1 MLGSMAEPVG
11 AGAKQSD
18 TSALGALLASPDR
31 EAALASSL
39 PESASQEPSSVAS
52 TDDDADAD
60 ASSSRSL
67 LACIAVDEQGYI
79 AVRAHKTTAFVAVF
93 PAIGLFFYAC
103 TAVHLGMGHQSTNL
117 AGEFFLLSV
126 GLAGVALA
134 TAHMAGCE
142 CRGSSG
148 SPGCGSGDSMPE
160 SARMALCAVGI
171 TVSFLF
177 YGYVL
182 ESITSR
188 GGRHF
193 PEVIGILLNSV
204 VYVGVSRLALWL
216 QGQAPARVHARQFM
230 AIAASSKLA
239 TFLTWRALRYVNFP
253 TQVLAKSCKA
263 LPIMAVNR
271 CAGKRHSWT
280 QYTQVSLITAGVVM
294 FMLYRE
300 GMEEKEAQA
309 NTVQGATLLFLALG
323 FDGLT
328 GHLEDAVIKEMEWKH
343 GQVGATPCRTVL
355 LSAVLCNA
363 WLGSAVPSYA
373 TLTVVWTAASRTCS
387 TPCRVRAHS
396 TSCSLSTFTRYRSV

>member
-1 MLGSMAEPVG
+1 VKNQGVRRPA
-11 AGAKQSD
+11 
-18 TSALGALLASPDR
+18 
-31 EAALASSL
+31 
-39 PESASQEPSSVAS
+39 
-52 TDDDADAD
+52 
-60 ASSSRSL
+60 

-79 AVRAHKTTAFVAVF
+79 ALRAHKTTAFTAAF
-93 PAIGLFFYAC
+93 PAIGLFVYAC
-103 TAVHLGMGHQSTNL
+103 TAAHLGMDHPSTNT

-126 GLAGVALA
+126 GLTGVVLV

-142 CRGSSG
+142 CGGNSGSTTSSSG
-148 SPGCGSGDSMPE
+148 GGSGDVMSE
-160 SARMALCAVGI
+160 SARMALCAIGI

-188 GGRHF
+188 SGKHF

-271 CAGKRHSWT
+271 CAGKRHSWM

-309 NTVQGATLLFLALG
+309 NTMQGAALLFFALG

-343 GQVGATPCRTVL
+343 GQV
-355 LSAVLCNA
+355 LCPLA
-363 WLGSAVPSYA
+363 L
-373 TLTVVWTAASRTCS
+373 C
-387 TPCRVRAHS
+387 
-396 TSCSLSTFTRYRSV
+396 